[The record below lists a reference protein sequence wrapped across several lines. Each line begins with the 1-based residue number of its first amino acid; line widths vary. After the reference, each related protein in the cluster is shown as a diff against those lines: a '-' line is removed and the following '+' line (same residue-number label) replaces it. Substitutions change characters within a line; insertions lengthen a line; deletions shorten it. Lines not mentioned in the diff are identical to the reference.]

1 MIHGKPLFFK
11 FYTLNLNQF
20 EIKILKLLIIF
31 RIWIL
36 VVILALVVV
45 VGVCSCCVAMK
56 NRSKQRTMPMRN
68 AYPVQ
73 PTSMPLHPIPYR
85 GQGAPRGPPGPPFQ
99 TIVVGPGIYYDLRQ
113 PTSTT
118 G

>member
-1 MIHGKPLFFK
+1 MI
-11 FYTLNLNQF
+11 
-20 EIKILKLLIIF
+20 ILT
-31 RIWIL
+31 
-36 VVILALVVV
+36 LVVV

-85 GQGAPRGPPGPPFQ
+85 GQGAARGPPGPPFQ